1 MNSGT
6 TAASSGAHGAARHY
20 TGGKG
25 VGRQSWIQV
34 SKTLSDETTFR
45 VPLQQRSAHGA
56 GCLIRMLGARG
67 GS

>member
-6 TAASSGAHGAARHY
+6 TAASSGAHGATRHY

-34 SKTLSDETTFR
+34 SKTLSAMSMKQPSGYHYSGKVHMVLD
-45 VPLQQRSAHGA
+45 V
-56 GCLIRMLGARG
+56 
-67 GS
+67 